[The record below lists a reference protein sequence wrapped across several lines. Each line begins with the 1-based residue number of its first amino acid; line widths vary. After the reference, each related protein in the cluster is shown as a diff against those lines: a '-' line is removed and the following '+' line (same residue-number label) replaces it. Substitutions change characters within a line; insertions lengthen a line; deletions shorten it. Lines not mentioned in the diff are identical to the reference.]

1 VNAILFAEAELRL
14 YRLGA
19 WVVMANHVHL
29 LIEPSVPL
37 ARITKVLKGFTARR
51 ANQLLGRTGERF
63 WQEESYDHWVRN
75 EQEFYRIAAYIERN
89 PVAAG
94 LVEKPEDWAWSS
106 ARSR

>member
-1 VNAILFAEAELRL
+1 
-14 YRLGA
+14 
-19 WVVMANHVHL
+19 VVMANHVHL